1 MGFVGPQVDFV
12 RMVHIGAMV
21 SRCLRYNLVQGRR
34 HCRVLSLEKTVVS
47 TCRDPVVRPSFMR
60 RAVVV
65 YLCGC

>member
-1 MGFVGPQVDFV
+1 MVYPRPIVAYHVSPMREPGRGFCGSPS
-12 RMVHIGAMV
+12 G
-21 SRCLRYNLVQGRR
+21 LRD
-34 HCRVLSLEKTVVS
+34 CRVLSLEKTVVS